1 MIRPITIVTFLL
13 ACGSGLYVYQSKHEV
28 QVLDRTIEKTVHETG
43 ALREQSRLLAAE
55 WTMLN
60 DPERLRQFSDAYLN
74 LKSINPAQF
83 ISLNDLDSKL
93 PAPLPEA
100 PPTTDETPVA
110 SQTAPQA
117 VPEPEPAV
125 VASETAT
132 PEDATPQA
140 VAEDEAIPVPPVPAA
155 RPVLAATPPARPAE
169 ARVAIARPAVA
180 VPAEPR
186 VVEQRGPDQRVD
198 QRAAEPRVGTRVV
211 EAHPDVRPQLVQ
223 APRPIVLPPPR
234 PQPVYAAA
242 QPQPQPRP
250 QPVPAPYRPAAVAP
264 APGPAPG
271 PAPFTGSLLGM
282 ARGPM
287 PAAPRPMP
295 VNATYNAN

>member
-13 ACGSGLYVYQSKHEV
+13 ACGSGLYLYQSKHEV
-28 QVLDRTIEKTVHETG
+28 QLLDRTIEKTVHETAG
-43 ALREQSRLLAAE
+43 LREQSRLLAAE

-74 LKSINPAQF
+74 LKSISPTQF

-100 PPTTDETPVA
+100 PPSTDETPVA

-117 VPEPEPAV
+117 VPEPAPAV
-125 VASETAT
+125 AASEPVP
-132 PEDATPQA
+132 PEAGAAEA
-140 VAEDEAIPVPPVPAA
+140 VAEGEAIPVPPVPVV
-155 RPVLAATPPARPAE
+155 RPVQAATPPARPIE
-169 ARVAIARPAVA
+169 ARVAIARPTVA
-180 VPAEPR
+180 VPVEPR
-186 VVEQRGPDQRVD
+186 VVEQRGPDQRV
-198 QRAAEPRVGTRVV
+198 AEPRVGTRVV
-211 EAHPDVRPQLVQ
+211 EAHPDVRPQLAQ

-234 PQPVYAAA
+234 PQPVYVAA
-242 QPQPQPRP
+242 QPQARP
-250 QPVPAPYRPAAVAP
+250 QPVPAPYRPAAVAAAP
-264 APGPAPG
+264 AAAPTPGPG

-282 ARGPM
+282 ARGSM
-287 PAAPRPMP
+287 PPAPRPTP